1 MAISQA
7 AADLSISPGELED
20 LDRRHLIHPLLPGD
34 QTDRCVIV
42 RGKGSTVW
50 DARGNELLDMTGAG
64 NWLAQVGHG
73 RTELGEVMAEQTSRL
88 AYFTSFNEFSNDQ
101 SIQLAKRITGLAPD
115 GFNRVFF
122 TSGGSEGVDIAIKAA
137 RLYHNRRGAPD
148 RTWIVSRQMGYH
160 GSTYGGGSA
169 TGFDFVHHGIGP
181 TLPHVRKVSPPFPFH
196 PEMYGGEQIT
206 DFLVR
211 ELEQT
216 IEDIGPG
223 NVAAMIGEPV
233 MGGAGVVEPPADY
246 WPRVREVLS
255 RHGILLI
262 ADEVVTGYG
271 RTGTWFASA
280 ERGMAAD
287 VIVTAKG
294 ITSGYAPLG
303 AVLMTDEIGAAIA
316 GGDGFLHGFT
326 YFGHPV
332 GCAVALAN
340 LDIIEKENL
349 VSRSSLIG
357 QWLSKGLAPAAELP
371 VVGEVRV
378 TGATVGIELVAD
390 RRTRQPMPPPVAAG
404 VVKELHHKHSVIARP
419 YGPVI
424 VMAPPLV
431 LEKAEA
437 TRATQAT
444 VEVLSRLGGDG
455 QLNS

>member
-1 MAISQA
+1 VTISRA
-7 AADLSISPGELED
+7 APTLSISPDELED
-20 LDRRHLIHPLLPGD
+20 LDRRHLIHPLLSGD
-34 QTDRCVIV
+34 RTDRCVIV

-50 DARGNELLDMTGAG
+50 DARGNELLDMTGGG

-73 RTELGEVMAEQTSRL
+73 RVELGEVMAEQVARL
-88 AYFTSFNEFSNDQ
+88 PYFTSFFEFSNDQ
-101 SIQLAKRITGLAPD
+101 SIQLAKRLTQLAPD
-115 GFNRVFF
+115 GFNRVFY

-137 RLYHNRRGAPD
+137 RLYHTRRGEAD
-148 RTWIVSRQMGYH
+148 RTWIISRQMGYH

-169 TGFDFVHHGIGP
+169 TGFDFVHYGVGP

-211 ELEQT
+211 ELEQA
-216 IEDIGPG
+216 IEEIGPG

-233 MGGAGVVEPPADY
+233 MGGGGVVDPPADY

-271 RTGTWFASA
+271 RTGSWFASPQ
-280 ERGMAAD
+280 RGMAPD

-303 AVLMTDEIGAAIA
+303 AVLLRDGIGDVIA

-340 LDIIEKENL
+340 LDIIESEQL
-349 VSRSSLIG
+349 VSRSRLIG
-357 QWLSKGLAPAAELP
+357 QWLGKGLAAAAELP
-371 VVGEVRV
+371 TVGEVRV

-390 RRTRQPMPPPVAAG
+390 RQTREPMPPPVAAG
-404 VVKELHHKHSVIARP
+404 VVKELQQTHGVIARP

-431 LEKAEA
+431 LEEAEA
-437 TRATQAT
+437 VRAAEAT
-444 VEVLSRLGGDG
+444 VEVLSRLGGNG
-455 QLNS
+455 ELSS

>member
-1 MAISQA
+1 VAISHA
-7 AADLSISPGELED
+7 APTLSISAAELED
-20 LDRRHLIHPLLPGD
+20 LDRRHLIHPLLSGD
-34 QTDRCVIV
+34 RTDRCVIV
-42 RGKGSTVW
+42 RGKGSSVW

-73 RTELGEVMAEQTSRL
+73 RIELGEVMAEQTARL
-88 AYFTSFNEFSNDQ
+88 PYFTSFHEFSNDQ
-101 SIQLAKRITGLAPD
+101 SIQLAKRVTGLAPE

-122 TSGGSEGVDIAIKAA
+122 TSGGSEGVDIAIKAV
-137 RLYHNRRGAPD
+137 RLYHNRLGEPD
-148 RTWIVSRQMGYH
+148 RTWIIARQMGYH

-169 TGFDFVHHGIGP
+169 TGFDFVHHGVGP
-181 TLPHVRKVSPPFPFH
+181 ILPHVRKVSPPFPFH
-196 PEMYGGEQIT
+196 PEMYGGEPIT

-211 ELEQT
+211 ELEQA
-216 IEDIGPG
+216 IEDIGPDR
-223 NVAAMIGEPV
+223 VAAMIGEPV
-233 MGGAGVVEPPADY
+233 MGGGGVVEPPPDY

-255 RHGILLI
+255 RYGILLI

-271 RTGTWFASA
+271 RTGSWFASPG
-280 ERGMAAD
+280 RGMAAD

-303 AVLMTDEIGAAIA
+303 AVLMRDEIGDAIA

-332 GCAVALAN
+332 ACAVALAN
-340 LDIIEKENL
+340 LDLIESENL
-349 VSRSSLIG
+349 VSRSTTIG
-357 QWLSKGLAPAAELP
+357 RWLTQGLAAAAELP
-371 VVGEVRV
+371 AVGEVRV

-390 RRTRQPMPPPVAAG
+390 RQTRQPMPPPVAVS
-404 VVKELHHKHSVIARP
+404 VVKELHREHGVIARP

-431 LEKAEA
+431 LEETEAVRAAE
-437 TRATQAT
+437 AT

-455 QLNS
+455 QLSS

>member
-7 AADLSISPGELED
+7 APHLTHSAAELED

-34 QTDRCVIV
+34 RTDRCVIV

-50 DARGNELLDMTGAG
+50 DAHGNELLDMTGGG

-73 RTELGEVMAEQTSRL
+73 RAELGEVMAEQAARL
-88 AYFTSFNEFSNDQ
+88 SYFSSFHEFSNDQ
-101 SIQLAKRITGLAPD
+101 SIQLAQRVAGLAPD
-115 GFNRVFF
+115 GLDRVFF

-137 RLYHNRRGAPD
+137 RLYHARRDEPD
-148 RTWIVSRQMGYH
+148 RTWLISRQMGYH

-169 TGFDFVHHGIGP
+169 TGFDFVHYGVGP
-181 TLPHVRKVSPPFPFH
+181 TLPHIHRLSPPFPFH
-196 PEMYGGEQIT
+196 PEMYGGEPIT

-211 ELEQT
+211 ELEQA
-216 IEDIGPG
+216 IEQIGPG
-223 NVAAMIGEPV
+223 RIAAMIGEPV
-233 MGGAGVVEPPADY
+233 MGGAGVVDPPADY

-262 ADEVVTGYG
+262 ADEVVTGFG
-271 RTGTWFASA
+271 RTGSWFASP
-280 ERGMAAD
+280 ERGMAPD
-287 VIVTAKG
+287 VMVTAKG
-294 ITSGYAPLG
+294 ISSGYAAVG
-303 AVLMTDEIGAAIA
+303 AVLMRDEIGDVIA

-340 LDIIEKENL
+340 LDIIETEKL
-349 VSRSSLIG
+349 VPRSATVG
-357 QWLSKGLAPAAELP
+357 EWLRRGLAPAADLP
-371 VVGEVRV
+371 AVGEVRV

-390 RRTRQPMPPPVAAG
+390 RGTRQPMPPPVATA
-404 VVKELHHKHSVIARP
+404 VVKELQRTHGVIARP

-431 LEKAEA
+431 LTEAEA
-437 TRATQAT
+437 AKASVATFK
-444 VEVLSRLGGDG
+444 VLSQLGTDG
-455 QLNS
+455 QLSS

>member
-1 MAISQA
+1 MAISHA
-7 AADLSISPGELED
+7 APALSHSPDELEA

-34 QTDRCVIV
+34 STDRCVIV

-73 RTELGEVMAEQTSRL
+73 RVELAEVMAEQAGRL
-88 AYFTSFNEFSNDQ
+88 SYFTSFSEFSNDQ
-101 SIQLAKRITGLAPD
+101 SIQLAKRLTGLAPQ
-115 GFNRVFF
+115 GFNRVLF
-122 TSGGSEGVDIAIKAA
+122 TSGGSEAADLAIKAV
-137 RLYHNRRGAPD
+137 RLYHSRRGEPD
-148 RTWIVSRQMGYH
+148 RTWIIARQMGYH

-169 TGFDFVHHGIGP
+169 SGFDFVNQGIGP
-181 TLPHVRKVSPPFPFH
+181 TLPPVRTVSPPFPFH
-196 PEMYGGEQIT
+196 PEMYGGEPIT

-211 ELEQT
+211 ELEQA
-216 IEDIGPG
+216 IEEVGPG
-223 NVAAMIGEPV
+223 RIAAMIGEPV
-233 MGGAGVVEPPADY
+233 MGGGGVVDPPPDY

-271 RTGTWFASA
+271 RTGSWFASPA
-280 ERGMAAD
+280 RGMAPD
-287 VIVTAKG
+287 VITTAKG

-303 AVLMTDEIGAAIA
+303 TVLMRDEIGDVVA

-326 YFGHPV
+326 YCGHPV

-340 LDIIEKENL
+340 LNLIEKEEL
-349 VSRSSLIG
+349 VPRSLLIG
-357 QWLSKGLAPAAELP
+357 DWLRQGLAPAAELP
-371 VVGEVRV
+371 AVGEIRV

-390 RRTRQPMPPPVAAG
+390 QLTRAPMPPPVATA
-404 VVKELHHKHSVIARP
+404 VVKELQRAHGVIARS

-431 LEKAEA
+431 LEEGEA
-437 TRATQAT
+437 ARAAAAT
-444 VEVLSRLGGDG
+444 VEVLSRLGADG
-455 QLNS
+455 RLSS